1 MLMFELDVQLE
12 TELDLDG
19 TIYPV
24 NMAFDNV
31 MKLFKILENPIL
43 TDGDKVHQGI
53 YQLLG
58 THLDLE
64 FESQFKVFHY
74 LLESFVNQGQQ
85 KETAVDLEGNPMPI
99 KKQAPTQDLQHDA
112 SYIYN
117 SFRQA
122 YHINLFEEQGKLDWR
137 EFLSLLRGL
146 PEDTEYKKVID
157 IRTRPYQKGK
167 GTGEANRKLKEAK
180 RLYALPGVNVE

>member
-1 MLMFELDVQLE
+1 MFELDKKLE
-12 TELDLDG
+12 TEFDLDG

-31 MKLFKILENPIL
+31 MKLFNMLEDPIL
-43 TDGDKVHQGI
+43 TDGDKVHRGI

-58 THLDLE
+58 INLDLD
-64 FESQFKVFHY
+64 FESQVKVFHY
-74 LLESFVNQGQQ
+74 LLEFFVNQGQK
-85 KETAVDLEGNPMPI
+85 KEAVLDLEGNPMPV
-99 KKQAPTQDLQHDA
+99 KKQAPTQDFKHDA

-122 YHINLFEEQGKLDWR
+122 YGINLFEEQGKLDWR

-157 IRTRPYQKGK
+157 IRLRPYQKGK

-180 RLYALPGVNVE
+180 RLYALPGSDIE

>member
-1 MLMFELDVQLE
+1 MMFELDVKLE

-19 TIYPV
+19 TVYPV
-24 NMAFDNV
+24 DMAFDNV
-31 MKLFKILENPIL
+31 MKLFKLLENPIL
-43 TDGDKVHQGI
+43 TEKDKIYHGI

-58 THLDLE
+58 INLDIE
-64 FESQFKVFHY
+64 FEDQVEVFHY
-74 LLESFVNQGQQ
+74 LLDNFVNKG
-85 KETAVDLEGNPMPI
+85 KEKEVAMDLQGNPIPV
-99 KKQAPTQDLQHDA
+99 KKQAPTQDLKHDA

-122 YHINLFEEQGKLDWR
+122 YNINLFEQQGKLDWR

-146 PEDTEYKKVID
+146 PEDTEYKKLID

-167 GTGEANRKLKEAK
+167 GTAEANRKLREAK
-180 RLYALPGVNVE
+180 RLYALRGVEIE

>member
-1 MLMFELDVQLE
+1 MFELDVRLE

-19 TIYPV
+19 TVYPV

-31 MKLFKILENPIL
+31 LKLFKILENPIL
-43 TDGDKVHQGI
+43 TDRDKVQHGI

-58 THLDLE
+58 LHLDLVLE
-64 FESQFKVFHY
+64 KQVEVFHY
-74 LLESFVNQGQQ
+74 LLEHFVNQGK
-85 KETAVDLEGNPMPI
+85 KEDAPVDLDGNLMPV
-99 KKQAPTQDLQHDA
+99 KKQAPTQDLKHDA
-112 SYIYN
+112 TYIYN

-122 YHINLFEEQGKLDWR
+122 YGINLFEEQGKLDWR

-146 PEDTEYKKVID
+146 PEDTEYKKVLD

-167 GTGEANRKLKEAK
+167 GVGEANRKLKEAK
-180 RLYALPGVNVE
+180 RAYALPGVVVE

>member
-1 MLMFELDVQLE
+1 MFELDIKLE
-12 TELDLDG
+12 TELELDG

-43 TDGDKVHQGI
+43 MDGDKIYKGI

-58 THLDLE
+58 TNLDLE
-64 FESQFKVFHY
+64 AEQQVEVFHY
-74 LLESFVNQGQQ
+74 LLDNFVNQGNK
-85 KETAVDLEGNPMPI
+85 KETVVDLEGNPMPI
-99 KKQAPTQDLQHDA
+99 KKQAPTQDLKHDA

-122 YHINLFEEQGKLDWR
+122 YNMNLFEEHGKLDWR

-146 PEDTEYKKVID
+146 PDDTEYKKIID

-167 GTGEANRKLKEAK
+167 GTSEANRKLKEAK
-180 RLYALPGVNVE
+180 RAYALLGVDIE

>member
-1 MLMFELDVQLE
+1 MFELDVKLE
-12 TELDLDG
+12 TDFELDG

-31 MKLFKILENPIL
+31 MKLLKMLDNPIL
-43 TDGDKVHQGI
+43 TDKDRIYNGL

-58 THLDLE
+58 VELNLAADE
-64 FESQFKVFHY
+64 QVEVFHY
-74 LLESFVNQGQQ
+74 LLDQFVNQGQK
-85 KETAVDLEGNPMPI
+85 KEVAVDLEGNPMPI
-99 KKQAPTQDLQHDA
+99 KKQAPTQDLKHDA

-122 YHINLFEEQGKLDWR
+122 YGINLFEEHGKLDWR

-146 PEDTEYKKVID
+146 PEDTEYKKIID
-157 IRTRPYQKGK
+157 IRTRPYPKGK
-167 GTGEANRKLKEAK
+167 HATEERRKLKEAK
-180 RLYALPGVNVE
+180 RAYALPGVEVE

>member
-1 MLMFELDVQLE
+1 MFRLDTKLE
-12 TELDLDG
+12 TQLDLDG
-19 TIYPV
+19 TIYSV

-43 TDGDKVHQGI
+43 TDHDKVQQGI

-58 THLDLE
+58 VELE
-64 FESQFKVFHY
+64 LELEDQVQVFHY
-74 LLESFVNQGQQ
+74 LMNQFVNQG
-85 KETAVDLEGNPMPI
+85 KKAETAVDLDGNLMPI
-99 KKQAPTQDLQHDA
+99 KKQAPTQDLKHDA

-146 PEDTEYKKVID
+146 PEDTEYKKVLD

-180 RLYALPGVNVE
+180 RLYALPGVVIE

>member
-1 MLMFELDVQLE
+1 MFELDEKLE
-12 TELDLDG
+12 TVFELNG
-19 TIYPV
+19 EHYEV

-31 MKLFKILENPIL
+31 MKLFKLMENPL
-43 TDGDKVHQGI
+43 FTDEERIYEGI

-58 THLDLE
+58 NELDLE
-64 FESQFKVFHY
+64 FESQVKVFHY
-74 LLESFVNQGQQ
+74 LLEHFVNQG
-85 KETAVDLEGNPMPI
+85 KEKTVDVDLDGNPMPV
-99 KKQAPTQDLQHDA
+99 KKQQPTQDLKHDA

-122 YHINLFEEQGKLDWR
+122 YGINLFEEQGKLDWR

-146 PEDTEYKKVID
+146 PEDTEYRKIID

-167 GTGEANRKLKEAK
+167 GTGEVNRKLKEAK
-180 RLYALPGVNVE
+180 RACALPGVRVE

>member
-1 MLMFELDVQLE
+1 MFELDEKLE

-19 TIYPV
+19 TVYPV
-24 NMAFDNV
+24 NMAFNNI
-31 MKLFKILENPIL
+31 MTLFKLLENKWLRPDEKIQ
-43 TDGDKVHQGI
+43 QGLH
-53 YQLLG
+53 LLLD
-58 THLDLE
+58 THLE
-64 FESQFKVFHY
+64 IENNEQVAVFHY
-74 LLESFVNQGQQ
+74 LLDHFVNSDQ
-85 KETAVDLEGNPMPI
+85 KNVPEVDLEGNPIPI
-99 KKQAPTQDLQHDA
+99 KKQAASQDLRHDA

-122 YHINLFEEQGKLDWR
+122 YNINLFEEHGKLDWR

-146 PEDTEYKKVID
+146 PEDTEYKKVLD

-180 RLYALPGVNVE
+180 KRVALPGTSVE

>member
-1 MLMFELDVQLE
+1 
-12 TELDLDG
+12 
-19 TIYPV
+19 
-24 NMAFDNV
+24 

-43 TDGDKVHQGI
+43 TDGDKIHQGI

-58 THLDLE
+58 VNLDLE
-64 FESQFKVFHY
+64 FENQIVLFHY
-74 LLESFVNQGQQ
+74 LLDNFVNQG
-85 KETAVDLEGNPMPI
+85 KEKEEVLDLEGNPMPI
-99 KKQAPTQDLQHDA
+99 KKHAPTQDLKHDA

-122 YHINLFEEQGKLDWR
+122 YGINLFEEQGKLDWR

-146 PEDTEYKKVID
+146 SEDTEYRKVID

-167 GTGEANRKLKEAK
+167 GVGEANRKLKEAK
-180 RLYALPGVNVE
+180 RAYALPGVVVE

>member
-1 MLMFELDVQLE
+1 MFELDVKLE

-19 TIYPV
+19 KIYSV
-24 NMAFDNV
+24 NIAYDNV
-31 MKLFKILENPIL
+31 LKLFKILENPIL
-43 TDGDKVHQGI
+43 TDHDKVHQGI

-58 THLDLE
+58 VNLE
-64 FESQFKVFHY
+64 LKLESQIEVFNY
-74 LLESFVNQGQQ
+74 LLSSFVNEGKKEGQI
-85 KETAVDLEGNPMPI
+85 VDLEGNLMPV
-99 KKQAPTQDLQHDA
+99 KKQEQTQDLKHDA

-122 YHINLFEEQGKLDWR
+122 YNINLFEEQGKLDWR

-167 GTGEANRKLKEAK
+167 GTAEANRKLKEAK
-180 RLYALPGVNVE
+180 RAYALPGTIIE